1 MSRAG
6 KNRLGK
12 RFVGEAEQMS
22 CACRRSRQPQA
33 LGLSS
38 SGTRTGGSFTLLEYS
53 ENLELLLTH
62 QLTSAGPIPTA
73 SDPDG
78 FYPFETFC
86 ETSKRPVLKKYR
98 MVSIENGQLRVKIC
112 PDLGGRVCS
121 IFLKESAVETL
132 FFPHVIR
139 PVRILPR
146 QSFTGGGIELSF
158 PISHSPVQIAP
169 VLYEVTRDSERIY
182 VSCGEREVRFGMN
195 WTVEYSLGEGDGFLT
210 QRTVFF
216 NPNHAS
222 HPWMSWSNAGVPAR
236 SDTEFHFP
244 DGPVLVHGRDIRII
258 DWKKEGPRRQ
268 EDVLRMTGFFWKRPD
283 CCAFGVFTPS
293 LSAGL
298 YHVADPVSVPGI
310 KLWSDGI
317 GRDEAWVSQY
327 TLDGEQCLEIQGGP
341 LVDQSSKDV
350 LQPGQ
355 LRHHVEFWIP
365 STTAQDIRTISLPRP
380 SVRAVDEVPLFS
392 WARNEEVIFWL
403 SLIASQKSGNAR
415 SIPKAPDVDN
425 NCWAVSG
432 MADLGDALSWAALS
446 TKESERDRWLF
457 QLGAWLAARGEIDAA
472 LEVLAQSGDDRARA
486 LSGRLW
492 LVRKQDASSAVQC
505 FRAIKA
511 EAVALHP
518 QIVIERD
525 KALAALGKKTLEER
539 WRWLKA
545 VSALD
550 DEWLAERRASWFIDS
565 GDLQAAVQVLR
576 NTKFQLVHQRY
587 ERTRLWR
594 RIETDL
600 GLESIAYP
608 SWLGED
614 DLAEFGAYR
623 DH

>member
-1 MSRAG
+1 M
-6 KNRLGK
+6 K
-12 RFVGEAEQMS
+12 R
-22 CACRRSRQPQA
+22 
-33 LGLSS
+33 
-38 SGTRTGGSFTLLEYS
+38 
-53 ENLELLLTH
+53 
-62 QLTSAGPIPTA
+62 
-73 SDPDG
+73 
-78 FYPFETFC
+78 
-86 ETSKRPVLKKYR
+86 YR

-132 FFPHVIR
+132 FFPRVIR

-169 VLYEVTRDSERIY
+169 VLYEVTRGSERIY
-182 VSCGEREVRFGMN
+182 VSCGERELRFGMN

-216 NPNHAS
+216 NPDRDS

-236 SDTEFHFP
+236 ADTEFHFP
-244 DGPVLVHGRDIRII
+244 NGPVLAHGRDVRII
-258 DWKKEGPRRQ
+258 DWQKEGPRRQ
-268 EDVLRMTGFFWKRPD
+268 EDVHRMTGFFWKRPD
-283 CCAFGVFTPS
+283 CSAFGVFTPS
-293 LSAGL
+293 LSAGV
-298 YHVADPVSVPGI
+298 YHVAEPVSVPGI

-317 GRDEAWVSQY
+317 GRDEGWVSQY

-341 LVDQSSKDV
+341 LVDQSLKDM

-365 STTAQDIRTISLPRP
+365 SATPRDIRKISLPHPSMRP
-380 SVRAVDEVPLFS
+380 VDEVPLFS
-392 WARNEEVIFWL
+392 WARDEEVIYWL
-403 SLIASQKSGNAR
+403 NLIALQKSGDACK
-415 SIPKAPDVDN
+415 IPEAPDIDN
-425 NCWAVSG
+425 NSWAISG
-432 MADLGDALSWAALS
+432 MADLGAALSWAAVS
-446 TKESERDRWLF
+446 TKGNERDRWLF
-457 QLGAWLAARGEIDAA
+457 QHGAWLAARGETDAA
-472 LEVLAQSGDDRARA
+472 LEVLVQSGDDRGRG

-492 LVRKQDASSAVQC
+492 LAHRLDAKSAAQC
-505 FRAIKA
+505 FRAIES

-525 KALAALGKKTLEER
+525 KALAALGKETVEER
-539 WRWLKA
+539 GRWLKA

-550 DEWLAERRASWFIDS
+550 DEWLVERRASWLIDS
-565 GDLQAAVQVLR
+565 GDLQAAAHLLR

-594 RIETDL
+594 RVETDL
-600 GLESIAYP
+600 GLEPVEYP

-623 DH
+623 DDHAG